1 MMNFMLDEKR
11 YVALIGLSGCGKT
24 TFSRL
29 LAEAMGLRQ
38 IDTDDLIV
46 EMSGKSIP
54 ELFAVSEDHFRDWE
68 EKALASI
75 APDDQLVVACGGGI
89 IKREAN
95 RALLRKNAIVVYID
109 RPPEN
114 ICADVDTS
122 GRPLL
127 RDGAEKVYKLYE
139 ERKALYE
146 EAADVII
153 PNTGTQEETLQQIID
168 AITFL
173 L

>member
-1 MMNFMLDEKR
+1 MVNLDEKR

-29 LAEAMGLRQ
+29 LADKLHMRQ
-38 IDTDDLIV
+38 VDTDDLIR
-46 EMSGKSIP
+46 EMSGQTIP

-75 APDDQLVVACGGGI
+75 EPDDNLIVACGGGI
-89 IKREAN
+89 VKRPACREILKRN
-95 RALLRKNAIVVYID
+95 ALVIYID

-127 RDGAEKVYKLYE
+127 KSGAETIFRLYE
-139 ERKALYE
+139 ERKSLYE
-146 EAADVII
+146 EVADVVV
-153 PNTGTQEETLQQIID
+153 PNTGTREETLEIMAD
-168 AITFL
+168 AIRFML
-173 L
+173 

>member
-11 YVALIGLSGCGKT
+11 YVALIGLPGCGKSL
-24 TFSRL
+24 FSRL
-29 LAEAMGLRQ
+29 LAEAMHLKQ
-38 IDTDDLIV
+38 IDVDDLIV

-54 ELFAVSEDHFRDWE
+54 DLFAISEDHFRDWE
-68 EKALASI
+68 EKALTSI

-95 RALLRKNAIVVYID
+95 RATLRKNAIVVYID
-109 RPPEN
+109 RPPEL

-127 RDGAEKVYKLYE
+127 REGAEKVFRLYE

-153 PNTGTQEETLQQIID
+153 PNTGTPEQALQQMID
-168 AITFL
+168 AISFL